1 MKHKLLRAM
10 TICSFIGLSSCSFL
24 SPVAVTPPQK
34 HMISQT
40 PGHVSVAKHP
50 RGVLLVSFPDTQP
63 VFNTTKMAY
72 TNSKYTVAYF
82 SQHEW
87 AETPAQMLQPLL
99 VKTLEGSHT
108 FRAVVTPPYSGQFD
122 YSLQTQIISLQ
133 QNFLQKP
140 AMLNLV
146 VRAQLLKNSSN
157 RLLASKVFSISE
169 PMPSES
175 PEGGVYAANQA
186 SVRLLKELAIFCR
199 EGV

>member
-1 MKHKLLRAM
+1 MRHILLRTM
-10 TICSFIGLSSCSFL
+10 IICGLIGLSSCSFL

-34 HMISQT
+34 HMITQT
-40 PGHVSVAKHP
+40 PEQMSATKHP
-50 RGVLLVSFPDTQP
+50 RGVLLVSFPETQP
-63 VFNTTKMAY
+63 LFNTTKMAY
-72 TNSKYTVAYF
+72 TNSRYAVAYF

-99 VKTLEGSHT
+99 VKTLEGSHA
-108 FRAVVTPPYSGQFD
+108 FRAVVTPPYSAQFD

-186 SVRLLKELAIFCR
+186 AARLLKKITIFCR
-199 EGV
+199 KGA